1 MIYLPDKITSCCF
14 SGHRSAKLPWGN
26 DEYSPL
32 CVRLKEEIAKAVAG
46 LIGDGYRHFICGMA
60 QGSDIY
66 FAEAVIENIKNN
78 TEISLEAAI
87 PFEGHADS
95 LSDEASCRYENILS
109 YCCCISVFSEKYD
122 MQCMQLRN
130 MYMVDSS
137 SAIVSVFDGQSGG
150 TLSTLKYAKRR
161 GLLVVGLPVP
171 GAGDGIL

>member
-1 MIYLPDKITSCCF
+1 MLF
-14 SGHRSAKLPWGN
+14 RS
-26 DEYSPL
+26 
-32 CVRLKEEIAKAVAG
+32 
-46 LIGDGYRHFICGMA
+46 
-60 QGSDIY
+60 
-66 FAEAVIENIKNN
+66 
-78 TEISLEAAI
+78 
-87 PFEGHADS
+87 DS
-95 LSDEASCRYENILS
+95 LSDEASYRYENILS